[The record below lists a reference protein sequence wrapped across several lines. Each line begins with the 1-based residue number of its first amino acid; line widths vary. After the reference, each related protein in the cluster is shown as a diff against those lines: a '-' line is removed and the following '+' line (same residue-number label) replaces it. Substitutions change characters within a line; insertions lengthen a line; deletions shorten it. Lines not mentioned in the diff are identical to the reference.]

1 MRCSVGELF
10 ADAADAA
17 PRSRSRICIDR
28 AALRHY
34 TRLMAGS
41 SRTDSGTLN
50 ALWKATFLVSL
61 PFGVLSFALPI
72 YGKMLKASAL
82 EIGAL
87 FSAVALVPVIVRPFL
102 GHVLDRW
109 GRRPFFLAGL
119 ASYMVSMVVLC
130 VAQSVLALGIGR
142 FVQGMGQALLWL
154 SAYTIVA
161 DVSQADRRG
170 RGFGAI
176 DEAMNR
182 GSLIGVLPGLV
193 GLGLMQFAHVAWATV
208 WPVLFGGYALA
219 ACAGLALGARH
230 VGETCPGPCRGVVAA
245 RPLTMQIVA
254 LMGIVF
260 VTGAST
266 AMVWPI
272 IVIFLQDRLRAGAIA
287 LAVAYLP
294 AALIAS
300 FLPSRL
306 GRITDRFGRK
316 PMMAVGLVIGAGA
329 SALMPQLSSIVLLS
343 LLWGVDSL
351 GFTASSPAERAFVAD
366 IAGSDARGISYGLYT
381 FAYFLGTAIGPL
393 AGGWLYDTVGR
404 ASPFYANSAMLLLA
418 AVLVMT
424 LLREPVLGRQPS
436 PGRARASGQP
446 PQRPGRPRAR
456 VPR

>member
-1 MRCSVGELF
+1 M
-10 ADAADAA
+10 
-17 PRSRSRICIDR
+17 
-28 AALRHY
+28 
-34 TRLMAGS
+34 TRPA
-41 SRTDSGTLN
+41 RTDSITLD

-102 GHVLDRW
+102 GRILDRW

-119 ASYMVSMVVLC
+119 ASYTVSMVILC
-130 VAQSVLALGIGR
+130 VAKSMLLLGVGR

-154 SAYTIVA
+154 SAYAIVA
-161 DVSQADRRG
+161 DVSQANRRG

-182 GSLIGVLPGLV
+182 GALVGVLPGLL
-193 GLGLMQFAHVAWATV
+193 GIGLMQFAGLAWGTV
-208 WPVLFGGYALA
+208 WPVLFGAYAVA
-219 ACAGLALGARH
+219 ACCSLFLGARH
-230 VGETCPGPCRGVVAA
+230 VGETRPAASQRPVVV
-245 RPLTMQIVA
+245 RPLTLQIAA

-272 IVIFLQDRLRAGAIA
+272 IVIFLQDRLKAGAVT

-294 AALIAS
+294 AALISS

-316 PMMAVGLVIGAGA
+316 PMMALGLVIGAAA
-329 SALMPQLSSIVLLS
+329 SALMPQLSSIALLAI
-343 LLWGVDSL
+343 LWGVDSL

-366 IAGSDARGISYGLYT
+366 IAGSDARGVSYGLYT

-393 AGGWLYDTVGR
+393 AGGWLYDNLGR
-404 ASPFYANSAMLLLA
+404 AFPFYANSAMLMLA

-424 LLREPVLGRQPS
+424 LLREPDLERQLSSGTLQAPRS
-436 PGRARASGQP
+436 LRPRPGQP
-446 PQRPGRPRAR
+446 RERAPHRTPGTGAGSP
-456 VPR
+456 